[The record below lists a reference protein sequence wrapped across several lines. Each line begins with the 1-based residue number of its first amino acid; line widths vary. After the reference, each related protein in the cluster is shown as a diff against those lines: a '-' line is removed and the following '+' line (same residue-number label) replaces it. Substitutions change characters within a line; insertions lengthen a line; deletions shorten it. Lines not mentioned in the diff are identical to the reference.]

1 MRKVSLREIVADKIV
16 FAILIALTTGC
27 GQEMTGI
34 TTIHQFNTLSLPL
47 PSSIL
52 SPAHPAL
59 RNTNR
64 NCRMKCLRPT

>member
-16 FAILIALTTGC
+16 F
-27 GQEMTGI
+27 
-34 TTIHQFNTLSLPL
+34 IHQFNTLSLPL